1 MTKYKIKI
9 QERGG
14 VTMDVV
20 LLSRLQFGL
29 TTIYHFFFVP
39 LTIGLTLMVAIMETM
54 YVRKK
59 DASYQRMAKFW
70 GKLLLI
76 NFAMGVVTGIVQE
89 FQFGMN
95 WSSYSRFEALSAR
108 HEAPAGRKEGPSE
121 GCGSR

>member
-1 MTKYKIKI
+1 MRVHISIVIMTKYKIKI

-59 DASYQRMAKFW
+59 DVSYQRMAKFW

-76 NFAMGVVTGIVQE
+76 NF
-89 FQFGMN
+89 
-95 WSSYSRFEALSAR
+95 
-108 HEAPAGRKEGPSE
+108 
-121 GCGSR
+121 